1 MFKIFGIRHH
11 GPGSARSVKKALEQ
25 LQPDMILVEGP
36 PDADHMLT
44 YIGQEGMEPPVALLA
59 YMPDEPQ
66 QAVFYPFAQFSPE
79 WQAICYGQHTQIPV
93 RFMDLPLTHSMA
105 LEKQRK
111 TPPAEEE
118 ERVEEAM
125 ENGVQEKYQPEAES
139 MGISSEAPEVN
150 IESDTLPDDI
160 PIERIHRDPLKYLA
174 EAAGYQESE
183 LWWEHTFEQRQHTE
197 ESFEAIMESMQALRE
212 MLPAN
217 NSYKEQV
224 REAYM
229 RKVIRHAKKE
239 GFEKIAVICGAW
251 HAPAL
256 VSLDNKKA
264 DEDLLKKLPKV
275 KVDFTWI
282 PWTYSRLTF
291 DSGYGA
297 GIHSPGWYQHLWD
310 YPQDTAVSWLA
321 RVAALFREKNMDT
334 SVAHVIEAVRLA
346 DMLALL
352 RNLPRPGLHELNE
365 ATQSVICFGDE
376 VLLQLIRDEL
386 IVSNKLGQVPA
397 HAPKVPLQ
405 ADLEKQQSKCRLHP
419 RADDKVYILDLRQP
433 NDLERSKLLHRLS
446 LLDIKWGYQEN
457 VSGKG
462 TFKEQ
467 WRLRWQPELLI
478 KVIEMGVWGNTLEEA
493 SGQYIAHQSSRVGDL
508 SKVAKLLE
516 RTIPA
521 ELQAAVDALM
531 KRINELASV
540 AGDMLQLMQALPPLA
555 QVSRYGNVRKTDVAM
570 LGTLV
575 DGLVVRICVG
585 LPNACYSL
593 DEDASAAMFVHII
606 EVNAGVSLLQQDHQL
621 QLWHQ
626 TLVQLSS
633 KEHTHGLLSG
643 CACRIL
649 FDAKVLTAEEM
660 ASRLGLAL
668 SVANEPGYA
677 AAWVE
682 GFLKGS
688 GMILLLDDTLWNVL
702 NNWVA
707 SLEAEVFACLL
718 PLLRRTFANFSPS
731 ERRKMGE
738 KARGT
743 SATHQVFAYKQT
755 ADFDTAR
762 AEQALPVVRMLLGV

>member
-1 MFKIFGIRHH
+1 MSIHILGIRHH

-25 LQPDMILVEGP
+25 LQPEIILVEGP
-36 PDADHMLT
+36 PDADGMLNF
-44 YIGQEGMEPPVALLA
+44 IGQEGMTPPVALLA
-59 YMPDEPQ
+59 YMPDDPQ

-79 WQAICYGQHTQIPV
+79 WQAIQYGQNNRIPV

-105 LEKQRK
+105 LEKEQRAQQAAANTGEK
-111 TPPAEEE
+111 QD
-118 ERVEEAM
+118 
-125 ENGVQEKYQPEAES
+125 NSQEVA
-139 MGISSEAPEVN
+139 SEDTTASADILLPV
-150 IESDTLPDDI
+150 TLPDTLVNEI
-160 PIERIHRDPLKYLA
+160 PVERIHRDPLKYLA

-183 LWWEHTFEQRQHTE
+183 LWWEHTFEQRQNTE
-197 ESFEAIMESMQALRE
+197 ESFEAIIESMQVLRE
-212 MLPAN
+212 ALPADN
-217 NSYKEQV
+217 NYKEQL

-229 RKVIRHAKKE
+229 RKVIRDAQKE
-239 GFEKIAVICGAW
+239 GFPTIAVICGAW

-256 VSLDNKKA
+256 ANLENKKA
-264 DEDLLKKLPKV
+264 DDELLKKLPKT

-321 RVAALFREKNMDT
+321 KVAALFRQKNMDT

-365 ATQSVICFGDE
+365 ATQSVICFGDD

-386 IVSNKLGQVPA
+386 IVSNKLGQVPDN
-397 HAPKVPLQ
+397 APKVPLQ
-405 ADLEKQQSKCRLHP
+405 HDLEKQQSKCRLQP
-419 RADDKVYILDLRQP
+419 KADDKVYVLDLRQP
-433 NDLERSKLLHRLS
+433 NDLERSRLLHRLG
-446 LLDIKWGYQEN
+446 LLDIRWGHQEN

-493 SGQYIAHQSSRVGDL
+493 ASQYIAHQSATLLDL
-508 SKVAKLLE
+508 SKVARLLE

-521 ELQAAVDALM
+521 ELTGAVDALM
-531 KRINELASV
+531 ARINELASV
-540 AGDMLQLMQALPPLA
+540 AADIVQLMQALPPLA
-555 QVSRYGNVRKTDVAM
+555 HVSRYGNVRKTDVAM
-570 LGTLV
+570 LSALV
-575 DGLVVRICVG
+575 DGLIVRICVS

-593 DEDASAAMFVHII
+593 DADASASMFTHIS
-606 EVNAGVSLLQQDHQL
+606 EVNGAINLLQQGNQVA
-621 QLWHQ
+621 LWHQ
-626 TLVQLSS
+626 TLSQLSAR
-633 KEHTHGLLSG
+633 EHIHGLISG

-649 FDAKVLTAEEM
+649 FDAKALTAEEM
-660 ASRLGLAL
+660 ASRFSFAL
-668 SVANEPGYA
+668 SVANEPGYS
-677 AAWVE
+677 AAWLE

-688 GMILLLDDTLWNVL
+688 GMILLLDDVLWNIL
-702 NNWVA
+702 HSWVA
-707 SLEAEVFACLL
+707 TLDGEIFASLL
-718 PLLRRTFANFSPS
+718 PLLRRTFANFSPA

-738 KARGT
+738 KAKGVSSG
-743 SATHQVFAYKQT
+743 SAVVITYKQK

-762 AEQALPVVRMLLGV
+762 AEKALPVVRMLLGI

>member
-1 MFKIFGIRHH
+1 
-11 GPGSARSVKKALEQ
+11 
-25 LQPDMILVEGP
+25 
-36 PDADHMLT
+36 
-44 YIGQEGMEPPVALLA
+44 
-59 YMPDEPQ
+59 
-66 QAVFYPFAQFSPE
+66 
-79 WQAICYGQHTQIPV
+79 
-93 RFMDLPLTHSMA
+93 
-105 LEKQRK
+105 
-111 TPPAEEE
+111 
-118 ERVEEAM
+118 
-125 ENGVQEKYQPEAES
+125 
-139 MGISSEAPEVN
+139 
-150 IESDTLPDDI
+150 
-160 PIERIHRDPLKYLA
+160 
-174 EAAGYQESE
+174 
-183 LWWEHTFEQRQHTE
+183 
-197 ESFEAIMESMQALRE
+197 
-212 MLPAN
+212 
-217 NSYKEQV
+217 
-224 REAYM
+224 
-229 RKVIRHAKKE
+229 
-239 GFEKIAVICGAW
+239 
-251 HAPAL
+251 
-256 VSLDNKKA
+256 
-264 DEDLLKKLPKV
+264 
-275 KVDFTWI
+275 
-282 PWTYSRLTF
+282 
-291 DSGYGA
+291 
-297 GIHSPGWYQHLWD
+297 
-310 YPQDTAVSWLA
+310 
-321 RVAALFREKNMDT
+321 
-334 SVAHVIEAVRLA
+334 
-346 DMLALL
+346 
-352 RNLPRPGLHELNE
+352 
-365 ATQSVICFGDE
+365 
-376 VLLQLIRDEL
+376 
-386 IVSNKLGQVPA
+386 
-397 HAPKVPLQ
+397 
-405 ADLEKQQSKCRLHP
+405 
-419 RADDKVYILDLRQP
+419 
-433 NDLERSKLLHRLS
+433 
-446 LLDIKWGYQEN
+446 
-457 VSGKG
+457 
-462 TFKEQ
+462 
-467 WRLRWQPELLI
+467 
-478 KVIEMGVWGNTLEEA
+478 
-493 SGQYIAHQSSRVGDL
+493 
-508 SKVAKLLE
+508 VAKLLE

-521 ELQAAVDALM
+521 ELQSAVDALM

-593 DEDASAAMFVHII
+593 DEDASAAMFVHIT